1 MRASGRRISIFDSAT
16 GRFWQFAILTA
27 AGTVAASS
35 QADAALFYW
44 NRDSGYYGD
53 VEPMPP
59 QQPRPKPKR
68 NTAKKNPAV
77 EKEAGRKPQGP
88 LIISVS
94 IDQQRVSI
102 YDANGL
108 YAESPVSTG
117 MKGHSTPM
125 GVFSVIQKQK
135 YHQSNIYSGAPMP
148 YMQRI
153 TWSGIAMHAGVLP
166 GYPASHGCIRMPM
179 SFAVKM
185 YNWTRM
191 GARVFVTPGTIS
203 PESFS
208 HPLLVTQKVAPQQ
221 PVADDVLKMDAPLGV
236 KSDKGADK
244 QSGLDLRTSV
254 GHAAA
259 ASLRDNTHTADASS
273 AMPAASASATMSD
286 ASTARDAIAE
296 KIAADKSETSAT
308 ETAAADK
315 PAETNS
321 AADDSSAATDDKTVG
336 EVTGSTDTP
345 KSEVSASDP
354 VKVEAKADEPK
365 ADATTSGVAEAP
377 KTEPS
382 KTDAANTDPAKS
394 GAVKTDAAKDAAS
407 KDAAKAADADKPAE
421 AATATDAPDAKKD
434 PARLPGVAKID
445 VSKRAGQIS
454 VFISRKDSKLYV
466 RQNFAPLFEVPVTIA
481 ASDRPLGTH
490 VFTAET
496 DKTDANLLR
505 WSVVT
510 LPTRS
515 AARIDVEERASHRRK
530 VAAAAPVEAKPQPAT
545 NTPAEALDRIS
556 IPADTMAQINE
567 ALGTGGSIIV
577 SDLGVNQ
584 GETGEGTDF
593 ILPLR

>member
-1 MRASGRRISIFDSAT
+1 MRAGGRRISIFDFANE
-16 GRFWQFAILTA
+16 RFWQLAILTT
-27 AGTVAASS
+27 AGTVAAST
-35 QADAALFYW
+35 QADAALYYW
-44 NRDSGYYGD
+44 NRDSAFYGD
-53 VEPMPP
+53 YEPMPLP
-59 QQPRPKPKR
+59 QPHRQKPKR
-68 NTAKKNPAV
+68 STAKKNPAI
-77 EKEAGRKPQGP
+77 EKEAGSKPQGP

-94 IDQQRVSI
+94 IDQQRVSL

-179 SFAVKM
+179 SFAVKI

-221 PVADDVLKMDAPLGV
+221 PVADDILKMDAPLGV

-244 QSGLDLRTSV
+244 QSSLDLRSSV
-254 GHAAA
+254 GHAA

-273 AMPAASASATMSD
+273 AMPAASASVTMSD
-286 ASTARDAIAE
+286 ATSSTARDAIAE
-296 KIAADKSETSAT
+296 KIAADKSETVKP

-321 AADDSSAATDDKTVG
+321 AGHDSNPTTDDNTVG
-336 EVTGSTDTP
+336 ETTAGTDTP

-354 VKVEAKADEPK
+354 VKAEAKADEPK
-365 ADATTSGVAEAP
+365 ADAAMPGAAEAP
-377 KTEPS
+377 KIDAP
-382 KTDAANTDPAKS
+382 KTDAP
-394 GAVKTDAAKDAAS
+394 
-407 KDAAKAADADKPAE
+407 KAADKPAE
-421 AATATDAPDAKKD
+421 AATAADAPDAKKD
-434 PARLPGVAKID
+434 PARLPGTARID
-445 VSKRAGQIS
+445 VPKRGGQIA

-490 VFTAET
+490 VFTAQA
-496 DKTDANLLR
+496 DKTDPNLLR

-510 LPTRS
+510 LPTRNV
-515 AARIDVEERASHRRK
+515 ARIDVEERASHRRK
-530 VAAAAPVEAKPQPAT
+530 IAAAAVAEAKPQPVT

-556 IPADTMAQINE
+556 IPADVMARISE

>member
-1 MRASGRRISIFDSAT
+1 MRAGGRRISIFDFANE
-16 GRFWQFAILTA
+16 RFWQLAILTT
-27 AGTVAASS
+27 AGTVAAST
-35 QADAALFYW
+35 QADAALYYW
-44 NRDSGYYGD
+44 NRDSAFYGEY
-53 VEPMPP
+53 EPMPLP
-59 QQPRPKPKR
+59 QPHRQKPKR
-68 NTAKKNPAV
+68 STAKKNPAI
-77 EKEAGRKPQGP
+77 EKEAGSKPQGP

-94 IDQQRVSI
+94 IDQQRVSL

-125 GVFSVIQKQK
+125 GVFSVIQKHK
-135 YHQSNIYSGAPMP
+135 FHRSNIYSDAPMP

-153 TWSGIAMHAGVLP
+153 TWSGVAMHAGVLP

-221 PVADDVLKMDAPLGV
+221 PVADDILKMDAPLGV

-244 QSGLDLRTSV
+244 QSSLDLRSSV
-254 GHAAA
+254 GHAA

-273 AMPAASASATMSD
+273 AMPAASASVTMSD
-286 ASTARDAIAE
+286 ATSSTARDAIAE
-296 KIAADKSETSAT
+296 KIAANKSETVKP

-321 AADDSSAATDDKTVG
+321 AGHDSNPTTDDNTVG
-336 EVTGSTDTP
+336 ETTAGTDTP

-354 VKVEAKADEPK
+354 VKAEAKADEPK
-365 ADATTSGVAEAP
+365 ADAAMPGAAEAP
-377 KTEPS
+377 KIDAP
-382 KTDAANTDPAKS
+382 KTDAP
-394 GAVKTDAAKDAAS
+394 
-407 KDAAKAADADKPAE
+407 KAADKPAE
-421 AATATDAPDAKKD
+421 AATAADAPDAKKD
-434 PARLPGVAKID
+434 PARLPGTARID
-445 VSKRAGQIS
+445 VPKRAGQIA
-454 VFISRKDSKLYV
+454 VFISRKDAKLYV

-490 VFTAET
+490 VFTAEV
-496 DKTDANLLR
+496 DKTDANSLR
-505 WSVVT
+505 WSVVS
-510 LPTRS
+510 LPTRNV
-515 AARIDVEERASHRRK
+515 ARIDVEERASHRRK
-530 VAAAAPVEAKPQPAT
+530 IAAAAVAEAKPQPVT

-556 IPADTMAQINE
+556 IPADVMARISE

-577 SDLGVNQ
+577 SDQGINQ

-593 ILPLR
+593 IVPLR

>member
-1 MRASGRRISIFDSAT
+1 MRASGRRNSIFDSAN

-59 QQPRPKPKR
+59 QQPRQKPKR
-68 NTAKKNPAV
+68 STAKKNPAI
-77 EKEAGRKPQGP
+77 EKDAGRKPQGP
-88 LIISVS
+88 LIISIS

-221 PVADDVLKMDAPLGV
+221 PVADDILKMDAPLGV
-236 KSDKGADK
+236 KSDKGAEK
-244 QSGLDLRTSV
+244 PQTGLDLRTSV
-254 GHAAA
+254 GHAAP
-259 ASLRDNTHTADASS
+259 ASLRDNTHTADASG

-286 ASTARDAIAE
+286 ASSSTARDAIAE
-296 KIAADKSETSAT
+296 KIATDKP
-308 ETAAADK
+308 ETADA
-315 PAETNS
+315 NS
-321 AADDSSAATDDKTVG
+321 APSDSSVATDDKTVG
-336 EVTGSTDTP
+336 ETTGSTDTP
-345 KSEVSASDP
+345 KSEVSANDT
-354 VKVEAKADEPK
+354 VKAEASADEPK
-365 ADATTSGVAEAP
+365 TDAAKPGVAEAP
-377 KTEPS
+377 KADATKADAAKADAS
-382 KTDAANTDPAKS
+382 KTDAPKADAAQDAAK
-394 GAVKTDAAKDAAS
+394 ATDAAKTT
-407 KDAAKAADADKPAE
+407 DKPAE
-421 AATATDAPDAKKD
+421 AAPAADSADAQKDIAKD
-434 PARLPGVAKID
+434 PARLPGLARID
-445 VSKRAGQIS
+445 VSKRAGQIA

-490 VFTAET
+490 VFTAEA
-496 DKTDANLLR
+496 DKTDTNLLR

-510 LPTRS
+510 LPTRN
-515 AARIDVEERASHRRK
+515 AARIDADERSSHRRK

-556 IPADTMAQINE
+556 IPSDVMARINE

>member
-1 MRASGRRISIFDSAT
+1 MRASGRRISIFDSAN

-44 NRDSGYYGD
+44 NRDSAYYGE
-53 VEPMPP
+53 VEPMLP

-68 NTAKKNPAV
+68 NTAKKSPAI

-203 PESFS
+203 PENFS

-221 PVADDVLKMDAPLGV
+221 PVAEDILKMDAPLGV

-244 QSGLDLRTSV
+244 PQTDLDLRSSV
-254 GHAAA
+254 GHAA

-286 ASTARDAIAE
+286 ASSSARDAIAQ
-296 KIAADKSETSAT
+296 KIAADKSEASAT

-315 PAETNS
+315 PAEANS
-321 AADDSSAATDDKTVG
+321 AAGDDKTVG
-336 EVTGSTDTP
+336 EVTGSTDTA
-345 KSEVSASDP
+345 KSEVSARDP
-354 VKVEAKADEPK
+354 VKAEAKADEPK
-365 ADATTSGVAEAP
+365 ADAAKPGVADAP
-377 KTEPS
+377 GTDTS
-382 KTDAANTDPAKS
+382 KS
-394 GAVKTDAAKDAAS
+394 DAAKTTDT
-407 KDAAKAADADKPAE
+407 AKAAARPSE
-421 AATATDAPDAKKD
+421 AATAADTADVNKDVAKD
-434 PARLPGVAKID
+434 PARLPGVARID
-445 VSKRAGQIS
+445 VSKRAGQIA
-454 VFISRKDSKLYV
+454 VFISRKDSRLYV

-490 VFTAET
+490 VFTAEA

-545 NTPAEALDRIS
+545 DTPAEALDRIS
-556 IPADTMAQINE
+556 IPADVMARINE

>member
-1 MRASGRRISIFDSAT
+1 MRAGGRRISVFDFANE
-16 GRFWQFAILTA
+16 RFWQLAILTT
-27 AGTVAASS
+27 AGTVAAST
-35 QADAALFYW
+35 QADAALYYW
-44 NRDSGYYGD
+44 NRDSAFYGD
-53 VEPMPP
+53 YEPMP
-59 QQPRPKPKR
+59 QPHRQKPKR
-68 NTAKKNPAV
+68 NTAKKNPAI
-77 EKEAGRKPQGP
+77 EKEAGSKPQGP

-94 IDQQRVSI
+94 IDQQRVSL

-221 PVADDVLKMDAPLGV
+221 PVADDILKMDAPLGV

-244 QSGLDLRTSV
+244 QSNLDLRSSV
-254 GHAAA
+254 GHAA

-273 AMPAASASATMSD
+273 AMPAASASVTMSD
-286 ASTARDAIAE
+286 ASSSTARDAIAE
-296 KIAADKSETSAT
+296 KIAADKSETVKPQ
-308 ETAAADK
+308 TAAADK

-321 AADDSSAATDDKTVG
+321 AGHDSNPTTDDNTVG
-336 EVTGSTDTP
+336 ETTASTDTP

-354 VKVEAKADEPK
+354 AKAEAKADEPK
-365 ADATTSGVAEAP
+365 ADAAKPGVAEAP
-377 KTEPS
+377 KIDAP
-382 KTDAANTDPAKS
+382 KTDAPKAD
-394 GAVKTDAAKDAAS
+394 AS
-407 KDAAKAADADKPAE
+407 KAADKPAE
-421 AATATDAPDAKKD
+421 AATAADAPDAKKD
-434 PARLPGVAKID
+434 PARLPGTARID
-445 VSKRAGQIS
+445 VPKRAGQIA

-466 RQNFAPLFEVPVTIA
+466 RQNFAPLFEVPVTIE

-490 VFTAET
+490 VFTAQA
-496 DKTDANLLR
+496 DKTDTNLLR

-510 LPTRS
+510 LPTRNV
-515 AARIDVEERASHRRK
+515 ARIDVEERTSHRRK
-530 VAAAAPVEAKPQPAT
+530 VAAAAVAEAKPQPVT
-545 NTPAEALDRIS
+545 NSPAEALDRIS
-556 IPADTMAQINE
+556 IPADVMARISE

>member
-1 MRASGRRISIFDSAT
+1 MRASGRRISIFDSAN

-27 AGTVAASS
+27 AGTVASSS

-44 NRDSGYYGD
+44 NRDSAYYGE
-53 VEPMPP
+53 VEPMLP

-68 NTAKKNPAV
+68 NTAKKSPAI

-203 PESFS
+203 PENFS

-221 PVADDVLKMDAPLGV
+221 PVAEDILKMDAPLGV

-244 QSGLDLRTSV
+244 PQTDLDLRSSV
-254 GHAAA
+254 GHAA

-286 ASTARDAIAE
+286 ASSSARDAIAQ
-296 KIAADKSETSAT
+296 KIAADKSEASAT

-315 PAETNS
+315 PAEANS
-321 AADDSSAATDDKTVG
+321 AAGDDKTVG
-336 EVTGSTDTP
+336 EVTGSTDTA
-345 KSEVSASDP
+345 KSEVSARDP
-354 VKVEAKADEPK
+354 VKAEAKADEPK
-365 ADATTSGVAEAP
+365 ADAAKPGVADAP
-377 KTEPS
+377 GTDTS
-382 KTDAANTDPAKS
+382 KS
-394 GAVKTDAAKDAAS
+394 DAAKTTDT
-407 KDAAKAADADKPAE
+407 AKAAARPSE
-421 AATATDAPDAKKD
+421 AATAADTADVNKDVAKD
-434 PARLPGVAKID
+434 PARLPGVARID
-445 VSKRAGQIS
+445 VSKRAGQIA
-454 VFISRKDSKLYV
+454 VFISRKDSRLYV

-490 VFTAET
+490 VFTAEA

-545 NTPAEALDRIS
+545 DTPAEALDRIS
-556 IPADTMAQINE
+556 IPADVMARINE

-593 ILPLR
+593 ILPLH